1 MDKIMEYLDI
11 AWKWLN
17 YKIPA
22 WIVIILVI
30 VAWLS

>member
-1 MDKIMEYLDI
+1 MDTIWKYIDI

-17 YKIPA
+17 YKIPT

-30 VAWLS
+30 VAWFS